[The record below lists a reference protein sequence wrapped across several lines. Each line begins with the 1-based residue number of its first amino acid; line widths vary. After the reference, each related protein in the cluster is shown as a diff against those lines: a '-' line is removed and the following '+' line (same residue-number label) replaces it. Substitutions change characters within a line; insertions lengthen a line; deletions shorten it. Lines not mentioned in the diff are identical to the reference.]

1 LRKVVRDA
9 VPGVG
14 EEVQGGQ
21 PCYLVRREKVA
32 CLYVGGERVNLR
44 FFRCAELDDPTGWL
58 AGSGGGM
65 RHVEVAVPSDIKRRE
80 LAISSE
86 VTERAWPS
94 LRARPYPTEVSPPRT
109 ARF

>member
-1 LRKVVRDA
+1 
-9 VPGVG
+9 
-14 EEVQGGQ
+14 
-21 PCYLVRREKVA
+21 VA

-80 LAISSE
+80 LANLLGGHRKGMAVLASATVSDRG
-86 VTERAWPS
+86 VAS
-94 LRARPYPTEVSPPRT
+94 AHRPLLTRT
-109 ARF
+109 NRGSA